1 MSSLFATSATSRS
14 LSARPRRGRLLSA
27 LVLVAML
34 GLPAASAQAAFPGT
48 NGKIAFATAGYCC
61 YEDQNGQDT
70 ANIFSMNPDKR
81 GSGETN
87 LTNSQLYVS
96 DFAGPVDPIFSPD
109 GLKIAYV
116 PRESADGNTEIF
128 VMNADGSGQQ
138 NLTETPAPT
147 FFDPLKNETDPAFS
161 ADGTKILYKRGDQPD
176 QGLFGQLFVINADGT
191 GEPQQLTDT
200 GDEYSEPTYSP
211 DGTKIAFLRE
221 VDDGNPNT
229 FRSSDVWVM
238 NVNGTNETPVTT
250 GGPVGFNL
258 DYSPDGTKLLY
269 LDSVDFTISLMNS
282 ANGELITDTGVAG
295 VAGAVFSPDGKKIA
309 YSASP
314 DPPDPDG
321 NDGADIWM
329 MDVDGTDRV
338 DLTPGLREPF
348 PNDPNAVLNQFQPTW
363 QPVPAVAPPPGG
375 GGTPPPA
382 ITPPGGNPTDTTKPV
397 FGSLSLSATVFR
409 AAASG
414 PSVSSPVG
422 TRVSYKLSEKAVVR
436 FRVERALRGRRVG
449 GRCVRP
455 TRANRSKPRCTRYRT
470 LRGAFSHR
478 GKAGTNNFKFS
489 GRLRGSKLKPG
500 RYRLRSVATDAAGNR
515 SARKRV
521 RFRIARR

>member
-1 MSSLFATSATSRS
+1 MRQLPS
-14 LSARPRRGRLLSA
+14 LSASPASATPLGARSSLGRA
-27 LVLVAML
+27 IFGFVFLVAAIA
-34 GLPAASAQAAFPGT
+34 LPAASAQAAFPGT
-48 NGKIAFATAGYCC
+48 NGKIAFAKFANCC
-61 YEDQNGQDT
+61 YEDGNGQDT
-70 ANIFSMNPDKR
+70 QNIFSMNPDKR

-96 DFAGPVDPIFSPD
+96 PFSSPENPTFSPD
-109 GLKIAYV
+109 GRKIAYT
-116 PRESADGNTEIF
+116 PRVTDTGIPEIF

-138 NLTETPAPT
+138 NLTETPGGPCPPC
-147 FFDPLKNETDPAFS
+147 DNSLNYETDPAFS
-161 ADGTKILYKRGDQPD
+161 ADGTKIVYRRGD
-176 QGLFGQLFVINADGT
+176 GHLFVINADGT
-191 GEPQQLTDT
+191 GDPQQLTDT
-200 GDEYSEPTYSP
+200 GDDSGPTYSP
-211 DGTKIAFLRE
+211 DGTKIAFLRA
-221 VDDGNPNT
+221 G
-229 FRSSDVWVM
+229 DVWVM
-238 NVNGTNETPVTT
+238 DVDGGNETQLTT
-250 GGPVGFNL
+250 GGRVGFNL

-282 ANGELITDTGVAG
+282 ANGELITDTGVPG
-295 VAGAVFSPDGKKIA
+295 FGGAAFSPDGKKIA
-309 YSASP
+309 YSESP
-314 DPPDPDG
+314 DPPDRD
-321 NDGADIWM
+321 DQTDIWM
-329 MDVDGTDRV
+329 MDVDGTDRIDV
-338 DLTPGLREPF
+338 TPAPRQPF
-348 PNDPNAVLNQFQPTW
+348 PNDPNAVSNEAQPTW

-382 ITPPGGNPTDTTKPV
+382 ITPPGGNLTDTTKPV
-397 FGSLSLSATVFR
+397 LGSLSLSATVFR

-422 TRVSYKLSEKAVVR
+422 TRVSYELSEKAVVR

-455 TRANRSKPRCTRYRT
+455 TRANHSKPRCTRYRT

-478 GKAGTNNFKFS
+478 GKAGPNNFKFR
-489 GRLRGSKLKPG
+489 GRLNGRKLKPG